1 MSRRLS
7 RTQGVAA
14 VAALAAAVAPAFAA
28 AQVPVTEEV
37 PCRGNEA
44 ICTANVS
51 LKGGASNKPV
61 MLMLPGTDLKIRAV
75 NGVPSSLQGAFLR
88 SKGTYSLGG
97 SAYSFTFSAVG
108 SIDSGYMSMTFTN
121 PQRPQGRVPKA
132 VTCLG
137 GERVCTA
144 HISLRGGAD
153 DKRIQVKLPG
163 TNLKL
168 AARVPTPPATR
179 KLFSM
184 SDGDYSL
191 GGSVYTFTLDTD
203 RSFGKGAWLALT
215 FRDPAR

>member
-14 VAALAAAVAPAFAA
+14 AAVLATAVVPALAAA
-28 AQVPVTEEV
+28 QVTEV

-51 LKGGASNKPV
+51 LTGGASNKPV

-121 PQRPQGRVPKA
+121 PQRPQGRVPKS

>member
-7 RTQGVAA
+7 KTKGVAA
-14 VAALAAAVAPAFAA
+14 AAALAAAVTPALAA
-28 AQVPVTEEV
+28 AQVTEV

-51 LKGGASNKPV
+51 LKGGASNKPI

-121 PQRPQGRVPKA
+121 PQRPQGRVPRA

-179 KLFSM
+179 TLFAI

>member
-1 MSRRLS
+1 
-7 RTQGVAA
+7 VAA
-14 VAALAAAVAPAFAA
+14 AAVLATAVAPALAAA
-28 AQVPVTEEV
+28 QVTEV

-51 LKGGASNKPV
+51 LTGGASNKPV

-75 NGVPSSLQGAFLR
+75 NGVPSSLQGAFVR

-121 PQRPQGRVPKA
+121 PHRPQGRVPKS

>member
-1 MSRRLS
+1 MAA
-7 RTQGVAA
+7 AA
-14 VAALAAAVAPAFAA
+14 VLATAVAPALAAA
-28 AQVPVTEEV
+28 QVTEV

-51 LKGGASNKPV
+51 LTGGASNKPV

-75 NGVPSSLQGAFLR
+75 NGVPSSLQGAFVR

-121 PQRPQGRVPKA
+121 PHRPQGRVPKS

>member
-14 VAALAAAVAPAFAA
+14 AAVLATAVAPALAAA
-28 AQVPVTEEV
+28 QVTEV

-51 LKGGASNKPV
+51 LTGGASNKPV

-75 NGVPSSLQGAFLR
+75 NGVPSSLQGAFVR

-121 PQRPQGRVPKA
+121 PHRPQGRVPKS

>member
-14 VAALAAAVAPAFAA
+14 AAVLATAVAPALAAA
-28 AQVPVTEEV
+28 QVTEV

-51 LKGGASNKPV
+51 LTGGASNKPV

-75 NGVPSSLQGAFLR
+75 NGVPSSLQGAFVR

-108 SIDSGYMSMTFTN
+108 SIDSGYMSMTFIN
-121 PQRPQGRVPKA
+121 PHRPQGRVPKS

>member
-14 VAALAAAVAPAFAA
+14 AAVLATAVAPALAAA
-28 AQVPVTEEV
+28 QVTEV

-51 LKGGASNKPV
+51 LTGGASNKPV

-75 NGVPSSLQGAFLR
+75 NGVPSSLQGAFVR

-121 PQRPQGRVPKA
+121 PQRPQGRVPKS

>member
-1 MSRRLS
+1 MRRTS
-7 RTQGVAA
+7 IRSATIAAGVG
-14 VAALAAAVAPAFAA
+14 LAAAVAPALAA
-28 AQVPVTEEV
+28 AQVTEV

-121 PQRPQGRVPKA
+121 PQRPQGRVPRA

-179 KLFSM
+179 KLFSV
-184 SDGDYSL
+184 SGGDYSL

>member
-1 MSRRLS
+1 MRRTS
-7 RTQGVAA
+7 IRSATIAAGVG
-14 VAALAAAVAPAFAA
+14 LAAAVAPALAA
-28 AQVPVTEEV
+28 AQVTEV

-121 PQRPQGRVPKA
+121 LQRPQGRVPRA

-179 KLFSM
+179 KLFSV
-184 SDGDYSL
+184 SGGDYSL

>member
-1 MSRRLS
+1 MRRTS
-7 RTQGVAA
+7 IRSATIAAGVG
-14 VAALAAAVAPAFAA
+14 LAAAVAPALAA
-28 AQVPVTEEV
+28 AQVTEV

-97 SAYSFTFSAVG
+97 PAYTFTFSAVG

-121 PQRPQGRVPKA
+121 PQRPQGRVPRA

-179 KLFSM
+179 KLFSV
-184 SDGDYSL
+184 SGGDYSL